1 MIYLSLAINCLL
13 FFVLLNLS
21 YIKNRRADPDYPEKP
36 FSKLVVFPLT
46 LGILFTIL
54 MDVMKGLM
62 FYQILIFIFSAAL
75 LYLFFYVFN
84 GKK

>member
-1 MIYLSLAINCLL
+1 MIYLSLTINCLL
-13 FFVLLNLS
+13 FFLLLNLS
-21 YIKNRRADPDYPEKP
+21 YIKNRRADTGYPEKP

-46 LGILFTIL
+46 LGIIFTIL

-62 FYQILIFIFSAAL
+62 FYQILIFLFAAAL